1 MRPAVPQNRAE
12 PISPPTYALSARERV
27 IAILTTGHTPWERP
41 ALLSLLLL
49 TALLYC
55 WGLDINGWANAYY
68 SAAVMSGAQD
78 WTAFFYGSSDP
89 ANAITVDKPP
99 LSIWIMALSV
109 RLFGLSSWSILLPQA
124 LMGVLTVYLL
134 YVLVRRYS
142 GASAGLLA
150 ATFMAV
156 TPVSTVMFR
165 YNNPDALL
173 ILVMVGCALATLTA
187 IDREQPWLLALSG
200 ALAGAGFLTKQLQ
213 IVLILPALAVTY
225 LLFASTAWLR
235 RLLHLG
241 CALVAAAAV
250 AGSWLLA
257 VQLVP
262 PTSRPFIGGSRTNS
276 ALELALGYNGLQRL
290 TGEDAVRSTPTD
302 ALDDDFT
309 GGFQRFLEPQFLGQ
323 FGWFLPV
330 ALVGLAVAAVWVVR
344 REGSRGL
351 RMLLLLSGTWFTTSA
366 TVLAFMSGILH
377 PYYCLTSVPPLCV
390 LAAVGL
396 RCLLK
401 SRTRAGR
408 TILLVTLIAAMT
420 LAYVSALRST
430 ADFPGLP
437 TILLGTWAAAIAL
450 QFIPGVRPPVARA
463 ASAGLIA
470 VLLAGP
476 VLWSVNTVLSPHVGA
491 GVVAGPSIMGYRS
504 DHPDKQHLGDHV
516 IPGQVALMFGDS
528 TQPAVLDALKRIPP
542 SATWVTATVGSE
554 TAANY
559 QLELSRGVLP
569 IGGFDGTDPY
579 PTLEQFQVMVSEG
592 KVGSVVIK
600 DLPPLTLEGKGESAR
615 IVAWIRESFA
625 AEPIDSAELYFLNQP

>member
-1 MRPAVPQNRAE
+1 MRTTVTENGAE
-12 PISPPTYALSARERV
+12 LLSAPPRALMLRERV
-27 IAILTTGHTPWERP
+27 VAIVASSPTPWERP

-68 SAAVMSGAQD
+68 SAAVMSGAED

-99 LSIWIMALSV
+99 LSIWVMAFSV

-134 YVLVRRYS
+134 YVLVRRYA
-142 GASAGLLA
+142 GASTGLTA

-173 ILVMVGCALATLTA
+173 ILVMVGCALATA
-187 IDREQPWLLALSG
+187 IAIEREKPWLLALAG

-213 IVLILPALAVTY
+213 IALILPALAVTY
-225 LLFASTAWLR
+225 LAFASTTWLR

-241 CALVAAAAV
+241 SAFLAMAAV

-257 VQLVP
+257 VQVAAT
-262 PTSRPFIGGSRTNS
+262 TSRPFIGGSRSNS

-290 TGEDAVRSTPTD
+290 TGEDAVRSTPAD
-302 ALDDDFT
+302 ALDDDFS
-309 GGFQRFLEPQFLGQ
+309 GGFQRFLEPQFSGQ
-323 FGWFLPV
+323 FGWFLPLGV
-330 ALVGLAVAAVWVVR
+330 VGLAVAVVWIAR
-344 REGSRGL
+344 REGNRGL

-366 TVLAFMSGILH
+366 TVLAFMSGIVH

-396 RCLLK
+396 RYLLG
-401 SRTRAGR
+401 SRTRAGK
-408 TILLVTLIAAMT
+408 TILLFTLIATMT
-420 LAYVSALRST
+420 LAYVAALRST
-430 ADFPGLP
+430 PDFPTLP
-437 TILLGTWAAAIAL
+437 TILLVMWAIAIAL
-450 QFIPGVRPPVARA
+450 QFIPGVRPAAARA

-470 VLLAGP
+470 VLLTGP

-491 GVVAGPSIMGYRS
+491 GVVAGPSLMGYRS
-504 DHPDKQHLGDHV
+504 DHPDRQHLGDHV
-516 IPGQVALMFGDS
+516 IPGQVALMFGD
-528 TQPAVLDALKRIPP
+528 TTGPAVIDALKRIPP

-559 QLELSRGVLP
+559 QLELGRGVLP
-569 IGGFDGTDPY
+569 VGGFDGTDPF
-579 PTLEQFQVMVSEG
+579 PTLEQFQALVADG
-592 KVGSVVIK
+592 KVGSLVIK

-615 IVAWIRESFA
+615 IVAWVRETFA
-625 AEPIDSAELYFLNQP
+625 AEPVDTAELYLLHQP